1 MHGVKSITAEHS
13 PTAGPAELLNVKPA
27 QFRRTSGSMLKR

>member
-13 PTAGPAELLNVKPA
+13 PTDRPAELHNHVKPG
-27 QFRRTSGSMLKR
+27 QF